1 MEKAALNISTE
12 TILYPRSNE
21 WIMLFRQQFNVFP
34 QRSFLSAF
42 LCEAFRRLVWCERSI
57 AIVMLYWKA
66 WNTNASWICCV
77 CRWTCTRL
85 HLFGMEFSLQVPL
98 VENYRSHP
106 HQNRSH
112 YHRCVWYICFLCC
125 YCLLMYKCCAFSF
138 FVVRVPF
145 CWQFQ
150 LWLLETAIDIHIWKA
165 WNRKQAEKKYLSHK
179 WE

>member
-1 MEKAALNISTE
+1 
-12 TILYPRSNE
+12 
-21 WIMLFRQQFNVFP
+21 MLFRQQSNVFP
-34 QRSFLSAF
+34 QRSFVSAF
-42 LCEAFRRLVWCERSI
+42 LCEAFRFLVWCKRSI
-57 AIVMLYWKA
+57 AIAMLYWKA
-66 WNTNASWICCV
+66 WDTNASWIWWL

-145 CWQFQ
+145 WWQFQ
-150 LWLLETAIDIHIWKA
+150 LRLLETAIDLYEKLEIENK
-165 WNRKQAEKKYLSHK
+165 RKKNISLTNENKTMADCVTWWRRSIQFFK
-179 WE
+179 